1 MLMRKLLLNDEVDA
15 KLIDDKEINVKCIE
29 ADKKETEV
37 DVIDV
42 DVKLIDDD
50 EIDMK
55 CIKADK
61 KETEVDNCI
70 RQKFVNSVCGKP
82 ISSQHL
88 FLHYKMI
95 ENQLGSTTF
104 LQIRQNPATLNNAIN
119 LARTEEKALND
130 LIREMI
136 LSQTSGSNQQGNQ
149 VFEKMN
155 ELLKENYQ
163 DDLVKKLEKLK
174 LAKLEQE
181 INSLK
186 GN

>member
-1 MLMRKLLLNDEVDA
+1 MPMFYGKEEEDVNDWVRQFEIAFTAIGKAAGNNGVRQAAFAATCLKGAAFTMHDKIKRKFTREDIINRKLQELS
-15 KLIDDKEINVKCIE
+15 IIQQGINENVE
-29 ADKKETEV
+29 EY
-37 DVIDV
+37 
-42 DVKLIDDD
+42 
-50 EIDMK
+50 
-55 CIKADK
+55 
-61 KETEVDNCI
+61 I
-70 RQKFVNSVCGKP
+70 R
-82 ISSQHL
+82 
-88 FLHYKMI
+88 
-95 ENQLGSTTF
+95 
-104 LQIRQNPATLNNAIN
+104 
-119 LARTEEKALND
+119 
-130 LIREMI
+130 MI